1 MIRECLLTVCA
12 LLMLVGCL
20 NVDNPTSELES
31 NCYNWPGE
39 EFSTTNRATISTI
52 EQGSRAIDFTLNDP
66 GGEKH
71 TLSFLLNTKPV
82 LMVFGSFT

>member
-1 MIRECLLTVCA
+1 MIRKWMLTVCV

-20 NVDNPTSELES
+20 NVDNPTTELES
-31 NCYNWPGE
+31 NCCNWPGE

-52 EQGSRAIDFTLNDP
+52 EQGSRAIDFPLNDP
-66 GGEKH
+66 GGENY
-71 TLSFLLNTKPV
+71 TLSSLLNTKPV